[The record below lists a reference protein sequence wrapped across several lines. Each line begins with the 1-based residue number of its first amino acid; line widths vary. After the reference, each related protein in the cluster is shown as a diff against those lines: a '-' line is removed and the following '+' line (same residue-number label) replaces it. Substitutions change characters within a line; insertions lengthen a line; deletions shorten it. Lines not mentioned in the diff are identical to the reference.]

1 MRIYQEVRCGG
12 SVVLGRGKLVEMGNK
27 VVVLLINVN
36 LSEQSFRNPCRQP
49 FIYPTSYEAYPSN
62 CSEHFS

>member
-1 MRIYQEVRCGG
+1 M
-12 SVVLGRGKLVEMGNK
+12 VLGRGKLVEMGNK